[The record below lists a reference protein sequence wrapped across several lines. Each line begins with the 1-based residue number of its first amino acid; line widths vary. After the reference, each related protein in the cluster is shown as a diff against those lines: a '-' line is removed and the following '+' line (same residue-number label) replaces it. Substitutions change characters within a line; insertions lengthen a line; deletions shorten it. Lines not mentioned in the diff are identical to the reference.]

1 VTGSRISPMTD
12 NERTELGKDVLYNE
26 HKTKAE
32 FSACI
37 VRLQRMQQDV
47 QKWSEN
53 LRTLAST
60 LEQINLPIERAT
72 QWRMF
77 PEVDLKEVLSACD
90 EAIAV
95 RLRLDGVHS
104 QKNKLGL

>member
-1 VTGSRISPMTD
+1 MTD
-12 NERTELGKDVLYNE
+12 SERTELEKDVLYNE

-47 QKWSEN
+47 QKWSEH

-60 LEQINLPIERAT
+60 LEQTDLPIERAT

-95 RLRLDGVHS
+95 RTRLDALQS
-104 QKNKLGL
+104 QKKKLGM

>member
-1 VTGSRISPMTD
+1 MTD
-12 NERTELGKDVLYNE
+12 SEREQQEKDVLHAE

-32 FSACI
+32 LSAYI

-47 QKWSEN
+47 QKWSEH
-53 LRTLAST
+53 LKMLAGT
-60 LEQINLPIERAT
+60 LERTDLPIERAK

-90 EAIAV
+90 EAIVV
-95 RLRLDGVHS
+95 RSRLDGIQSH
-104 QKNKLGL
+104 KNKLGL

>member
-1 VTGSRISPMTD
+1 MTD
-12 NERTELGKDVLYNE
+12 SERTQLEKDVLYNE
-26 HKTKAE
+26 HKMKAE

-47 QKWSEN
+47 QKWSEH
-53 LRTLAST
+53 LRTLANT
-60 LEQINLPIERAT
+60 LEQTDLPIERAT

-77 PEVDLKEVLSACD
+77 PDVDLKEVLSACD

-95 RLRLDGVHS
+95 RSRLDGIRS
-104 QKNKLGL
+104 QRNKLGL

>member
-1 VTGSRISPMTD
+1 MTD
-12 NERTELGKDVLYNE
+12 SERAQLEKDVLYNE
-26 HKTKAE
+26 HKTKGE

-47 QKWSEN
+47 QKWSEH
-53 LRTLAST
+53 LGMLAST
-60 LEQINLPIERAT
+60 LERTELPIERAT

-77 PEVDLKEVLSACD
+77 PEVNLKEVLSACD

-95 RLRLDGVHS
+95 RSRLDGIQS
-104 QKNKLGL
+104 QKSKLGL